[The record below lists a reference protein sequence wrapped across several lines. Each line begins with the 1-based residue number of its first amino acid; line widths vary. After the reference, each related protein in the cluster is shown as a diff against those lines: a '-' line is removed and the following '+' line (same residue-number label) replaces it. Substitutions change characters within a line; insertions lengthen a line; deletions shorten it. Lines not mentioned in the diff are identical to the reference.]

1 MCISKIFNAAQR
13 KKIRCLGVLTFFKQG
28 LISLIRFIIIIME
41 ILVKDNTYFPKEI
54 LIKPFQ
60 EAAFLIYYPMK

>member
-1 MCISKIFNAAQR
+1 M
-13 KKIRCLGVLTFFKQG
+13 RCLGVLTFFKQG